1 MFSPELTTGDD
12 ALYTSL
18 MLMFSFLIE
27 LTYSSCTT
35 YIVFFMFEFR
45 GDIILVF
52 VSSEFATSTIF
63 ILGQSKT
70 FNFHYMFFH
79 MNSENKTSMYL

>member
-12 ALYTSL
+12 ALHTSL

-52 VSSEFATSTIF
+52 VCCNLFQVNLQRLQTLF
-63 ILGQSKT
+63 
-70 FNFHYMFFH
+70 
-79 MNSENKTSMYL
+79 